1 MMSAAVP
8 ILKNNNNI

>member
-1 MMSAAVP
+1 MSAAVP